1 MKATHLFLKKIGILS
16 IATLL
21 IAGCTSDPQKQ
32 DEPTPPSPEIPEES
46 EEPEEPV
53 DDLTAFFYKHMNGET
68 ALWSDSEPISADQIV
83 AKREEVWN
91 LWKKACESYN
101 EEKLIA
107 LNTLG
112 SNSTGRWKLP
122 ANLEPNATMPY
133 YWGTKGTEP
142 ADGYP
147 LFLYLHGSGDKDSEW
162 ITGLNIC
169 SGFDDAPS
177 AYFIPQIPNTG
188 NYYRWWQKAKQFAWE
203 KLLRLAFA
211 SGKIDP
217 DRVYFFGISEGG
229 YGSQRLASFYADY
242 LAGAGPMAGGE
253 PLKNAPVENC
263 RNIAFSLRTGAN
275 DNGFFRNTLTQYT
288 KDEFDRLQS
297 ANPGSFEHNIQ
308 LIPGMGHGIDYSPT
322 TPWLK
327 NYTRDP
333 YPKTVSWE
341 NFEMDGLYR
350 DGFYN
355 LYVNERSNNDANS
368 RSYYEM
374 SITGNAITLNV
385 QTVKYQTTE
394 TNSGIDMK
402 FAKTYTPATK
412 GKITVYLSPE
422 LVDMAQPVTLTVNG
436 KTAFNDNVGLDTKH
450 LINSCGIFFDPERLY
465 PAAIEVDLSAL

>member
-32 DEPTPPSPEIPEES
+32 DEPTPPSPEIP

-147 LFLYLHGSGDKDSEW
+147 LFLYLHGSGDKESEW

-263 RNIAFSLRTGAN
+263 RNMAFSLRTGAN

-465 PAAIEVDLSAL
+465 PAAIEVDLSTL

>member
-1 MKATHLFLKKIGILS
+1 M
-16 IATLL
+16 
-21 IAGCTSDPQKQ
+21 
-32 DEPTPPSPEIPEES
+32 
-46 EEPEEPV
+46 
-53 DDLTAFFYKHMNGET
+53 Y
-68 ALWSDSEPISADQIV
+68 
-83 AKREEVWN
+83 
-91 LWKKACESYN
+91 
-101 EEKLIA
+101 
-107 LNTLG
+107 
-112 SNSTGRWKLP
+112 
-122 ANLEPNATMPY
+122 
-133 YWGTKGTEP
+133 
-142 ADGYP
+142 
-147 LFLYLHGSGDKDSEW
+147 LYMHGSGDKNNEW
-162 ITGLNIC
+162 KNGIRFATEL
-169 SGFDDAPS
+169 FEDAPS
-177 AYFIPQIPNTG
+177 VYFIPQIPNTG
-188 NYYRWWQKAKQFAWE
+188 NYYRWYQKSKQFAWE
-203 KLLRLAFA
+203 KLLRLALA
-211 SGKIDP
+211 SGQIDP
-217 DRVYFFGISEGG
+217 NKIYFFGISEGG

-465 PAAIEVDLSAL
+465 PAAIEVDLSTL

>member
-107 LNTLG
+107 LNPLG

-341 NFEMDGLYR
+341 NFEMDGQRRQQPQLLR
-350 DGFYN
+350 NVDN
-355 LYVNERSNNDANS
+355 RQRHNTERTDRKIPDYGNQQRHRYEIRQNIHSCHKRQDNGISVARTRRHGTASDPHRKRQDRVQRQCRTRHQAPHQQLRHILRPRKALSCRHRGRLVCALNRHISFDS
-368 RSYYEM
+368 RRYM
-374 SITGNAITLNV
+374 
-385 QTVKYQTTE
+385 
-394 TNSGIDMK
+394 
-402 FAKTYTPATK
+402 
-412 GKITVYLSPE
+412 
-422 LVDMAQPVTLTVNG
+422 
-436 KTAFNDNVGLDTKH
+436 
-450 LINSCGIFFDPERLY
+450 
-465 PAAIEVDLSAL
+465 

>member
-1 MKATHLFLKKIGILS
+1 M
-16 IATLL
+16 
-21 IAGCTSDPQKQ
+21 
-32 DEPTPPSPEIPEES
+32 
-46 EEPEEPV
+46 
-53 DDLTAFFYKHMNGET
+53 
-68 ALWSDSEPISADQIV
+68 
-83 AKREEVWN
+83 
-91 LWKKACESYN
+91 
-101 EEKLIA
+101 
-107 LNTLG
+107 
-112 SNSTGRWKLP
+112 
-122 ANLEPNATMPY
+122 
-133 YWGTKGTEP
+133 
-142 ADGYP
+142 
-147 LFLYLHGSGDKDSEW
+147 
-162 ITGLNIC
+162 
-169 SGFDDAPS
+169 
-177 AYFIPQIPNTG
+177 
-188 NYYRWWQKAKQFAWE
+188 
-203 KLLRLAFA
+203 
-211 SGKIDP
+211 
-217 DRVYFFGISEGG
+217 
-229 YGSQRLASFYADY
+229 
-242 LAGAGPMAGGE
+242 
-253 PLKNAPVENC
+253 
-263 RNIAFSLRTGAN
+263 
-275 DNGFFRNTLTQYT
+275 TQYT

-355 LYVNERSNNDANS
+355 LYINERSNNDANS

>member
-1 MKATHLFLKKIGILS
+1 MKTHYMPLKKIGIISL
-16 IATLL
+16 TVLL
-21 IAGCTSDPQKQ
+21 MAGCSSKPDKQ
-32 DEPTPPSPEIPEES
+32 DEPEPAPEVP

-68 ALWSDSEPISADQIV
+68 VLWEDSEPIAADQIE
-83 AKREEVWN
+83 AKREEIWA
-91 LWKKACESYN
+91 LWKKANDSYS
-101 EEKLIA
+101 EEKLGEPNA
-107 LNTLG
+107 LG
-112 SNSTGRWKLP
+112 STATGRWKLP

-133 YWGTKGTEP
+133 YWGTKGAEP

-147 LFLYLHGSGDKDSEW
+147 LFLYLHGSGDKNDEW
-162 ITGLNIC
+162 STGLSIC
-169 SGFDDAPS
+169 QRFNDAPS
-177 AYFIPQIPNTG
+177 AYFIPQIPNIG

-203 KLLRLAFA
+203 KLLRLALV

-253 PLKNAPVENC
+253 PLKNAPAENC

-275 DNGFFRNTLTQYT
+275 DTQFFRNTLTQYV
-288 KDEFDRLQS
+288 KEEFDRLES
-297 ANPGSFEHNIQ
+297 ADPGSFVHDVQ
-308 LIPGMGHGIDYSPT
+308 LIPGMGHGIDYTPT

-327 NYTRDP
+327 QYVRDP

-355 LYVNERSNNDANS
+355 LYVNERSNSDANS
-368 RSYYEM
+368 RSYYRM
-374 SITGNAITLNV
+374 SITGNDITLDV
-385 QTVKYQTTE
+385 QTVRYRTTE
-394 TNSGIDMK
+394 TQSGIDMK
-402 FAKTYTPATK
+402 FDRTYTPAAK
-412 GKITVYLSPE
+412 GKITLFLSPE
-422 LVDMAQPVTLTVNG
+422 LVDIAQDVTLTVNG
-436 KTAFNDNVGLDTKH
+436 KEAFKGKVGLDTKH

-465 PAAIEVDLSAL
+465 PAAIEVDLSALD

>member
-32 DEPTPPSPEIPEES
+32 DEPTPPSPEIP

-355 LYVNERSNNDANS
+355 LYINERSNNDANS

>member
-32 DEPTPPSPEIPEES
+32 DEPTPPSPEIP

-133 YWGTKGTEP
+133 YWGTRGTEP

-147 LFLYLHGSGDKDSEW
+147 LFLYLHGSGDKESEW

-263 RNIAFSLRTGAN
+263 RNMAFSLRTGAN

-465 PAAIEVDLSAL
+465 PAAIEVDLSTL